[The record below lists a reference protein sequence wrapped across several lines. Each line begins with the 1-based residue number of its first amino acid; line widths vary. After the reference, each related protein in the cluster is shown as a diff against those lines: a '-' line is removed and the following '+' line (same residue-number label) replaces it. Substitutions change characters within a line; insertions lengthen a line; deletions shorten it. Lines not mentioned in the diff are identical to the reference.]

1 MFLYHLWL
9 CSYFL
14 LSVSSLPVD
23 SEENEQS
30 VISDSREHIHNPS
43 VDNLAKA
50 WEKLERAQR
59 TRFGLDE
66 TAERCNNWAKSHSTP
81 LSQSMLCRWEYTC
94 DYVANRIPAFIFHAK
109 CSQPLVVDYLILD
122 SSSSGMCQCKEF
134 LSSTKV
140 IKQNEDKMTG
150 EKAWD
155 IEDYTVSTGCACHR
169 ENDQQYTV

>member
-30 VISDSREHIHNPS
+30 VIRDSREHIHNPS

-66 TAERCNNWAKSHSTP
+66 TARNLSKSS
-81 LSQSMLCRWEYTC
+81 
-94 DYVANRIPAFIFHAK
+94 IF
-109 CSQPLVVDYLILD
+109 SEI
-122 SSSSGMCQCKEF
+122 
-134 LSSTKV
+134 
-140 IKQNEDKMTG
+140 
-150 EKAWD
+150 
-155 IEDYTVSTGCACHR
+155 YTVRHVHS
-169 ENDQQYTV
+169 YTYSRSAIYSITQLGLVNV